1 MNRKQ
6 KLFALLAVAV
16 MGLSGVA
23 HAEPF
28 NRYTTFQGALADVD
42 GYDSGIAGIAT
53 YGIRVPEMHKNF
65 SVETEFSMTFIE
77 PEGKVG
83 GTTYEASY
91 YTLGG
96 YGVYSHPV
104 SEKFHVRGRLGVLY
118 EDVEISTAAGSKTD
132 DGFELSFGAGITVG
146 LSKGSRFILEYTVIE
161 SDINHISAGMQFKL

>member
-6 KLFALLAVAV
+6 QFFALLVVAMV
-16 MGLSGVA
+16 GISGA
-23 HAEPF
+23 ANAQPY

-42 GYDSGIAGIAT
+42 GYDSGIAGVAT

-65 SVETEFSMTFIE
+65 SVETEFSMTFFE
-77 PEGKVG
+77 PDAKVG

-118 EDVEISTAAGSKTD
+118 EDVEVSSAAGGTSD
-132 DGFELSFGAGITVG
+132 DGFELTFGAGITIG
-146 LSKGSRFILEYTVIE
+146 LSKTSRFILEYTVIE